1 MFLHVLHDDT
11 LYLLVYALAYK
22 TLSSTAFWSKLKRS
36 AIVLSLSGR
45 LFILRKYIQHRTQIN
60 FLTRMLAWSAVVHAS
75 YILKRWN
82 LIPLMYVMLCRRHD
96 NWVDSADNITL
107 KTLYSFRVRGG
118 GDTQKQ
124 HIHEILCPYKREWI
138 RSAVNSQNDDSIGP
152 HAIKT
157 MLIKD
162 TMCSLCR

>member
-118 GDTQKQ
+118 GT
-124 HIHEILCPYKREWI
+124 H
-138 RSAVNSQNDDSIGP
+138 RSNTFMKSCV
-152 HAIKT
+152 
-157 MLIKD
+157 LIKENEYVQQSIVR
-162 TMCSLCR
+162 MMIALALMLSKQCW